1 MSRLCLCLRLRGWC
15 EPSLRALNGKKPLSK
30 AHMNMHTCASMEEG
44 GWLGRGR
51 FRSCGPVARIFCGGV
66 RTSRIG
72 TQYFNVWMIR
82 YASSENTQGR
92 VTNLRS
98 NWNRDEFS
106 CYRKHLRAPKAQA
119 SRGVW
124 GHAPQKFFFFFFS
137 SLKALKCHFQR
148 SQTENCVK
156 KVPKIDRCHKIW
168 HIFIIK
174 NYYHTS
180 FNARKI
186 RY

>member
-51 FRSCGPVARIFCGGV
+51 FRSCGPVARIFCGGCV
-66 RTSRIG
+66 PQESGPNILMFEWYAMQVPKTHRAEWRTYGVIEIG
-72 TQYFNVWMIR
+72 TSFH
-82 YASSENTQGR
+82 ATGNTCER
-92 VTNLRS
+92 R
-98 NWNRDEFS
+98 R
-106 CYRKHLRAPKAQA
+106 RKPLGGSGGMPPRN
-119 SRGVW
+119 
-124 GHAPQKFFFFFFS
+124 FS